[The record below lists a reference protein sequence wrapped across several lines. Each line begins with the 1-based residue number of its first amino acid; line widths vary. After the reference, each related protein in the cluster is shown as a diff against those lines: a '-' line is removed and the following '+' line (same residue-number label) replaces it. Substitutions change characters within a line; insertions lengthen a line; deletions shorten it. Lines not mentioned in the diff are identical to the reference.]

1 MIVLKKKMLY
11 VGTVVDL
18 VFSFPQDW
26 VYFFVN

>member
-18 VFSFPQDW
+18 VFRFPQNW
-26 VYFFVN
+26 VYFL